1 MIKDKKHSQI
11 WEDCEVSV
19 TLLHYIFQIFEAENC
34 PDKDIIHTLHL
45 LSKKSEDCL
54 ADIVKQLVHFIN
66 KVRFIKKNP
75 NDLEKEN
82 PAFSVTFA
90 KTRQPYR

>member
-1 MIKDKKHSQI
+1 MKHSQI

-54 ADIVKQLVHFIN
+54 ADIVKQPVHFIN
-66 KVRFIKKNP
+66 NVRFIKKNP

-90 KTRQPYR
+90 KTRQHYR